1 MTIDLLWTT
10 ILDPRC
16 RALRHLSEREK
27 ITAKWKLTEEVT
39 HVYRE
44 NVSKSST
51 FDQKEKASDAV
62 FSNPKV
68 FKHFD
73 FFDASVT
80 TSDGMTEDKNE
91 SNEEQIRSSALREVE
106 NYLDPSLRVNV
117 DVKSLDWWKVNRS
130 TFPHIS
136 QVARKW
142 LSVIATST
150 PSERVF
156 SDCGLALTAK
166 RSKMKGDILQ
176 DQVMIRRNINDVDI
190 SFEDILEKFKK
201 N

>member
-1 MTIDLLWTT
+1 M
-10 ILDPRC
+10 
-16 RALRHLSEREK
+16 
-27 ITAKWKLTEEVT
+27 
-39 HVYRE
+39 
-44 NVSKSST
+44 
-51 FDQKEKASDAV
+51 
-62 FSNPKV
+62 
-68 FKHFD
+68 
-73 FFDASVT
+73 T